1 MNILLTGGA
10 GYIGSHTALELID
23 NGHSVTIIDNLI
35 TGTAKLIPNK
45 ARHFNFDIGNKQS
58 IEKILKKEKFDVV
71 MHFAGLIRVDES
83 IKFPER
89 YNNHNY
95 EKAKIF
101 FENFSK
107 DFGFFPSMYDI
118 NP

>member
-45 ARHFNFDIGNKQS
+45 ARHFNFDIENKQS

-71 MHFAGLIRVDES
+71 MHFAGLIRVD
-83 IKFPER
+83 
-89 YNNHNY
+89 
-95 EKAKIF
+95 
-101 FENFSK
+101 
-107 DFGFFPSMYDI
+107 
-118 NP
+118 